1 MRSRG
6 FFVARLFRIAAAVLI
21 KIRTMSVPMVATEGF
36 YDGPPARAEVAPQPQ
51 PLPLTVIREMLL
63 MLDSLTIAGQRHIM
77 EKVVRFV
84 EEQLPRARSSL
95 SRRNLGA
102 IEAIMKQLR
111 HESDRLVPD
120 VSVFSRG
127 AQSLLALLV
136 ALE

>member
-1 MRSRG
+1 M
-6 FFVARLFRIAAAVLI
+6 L
-21 KIRTMSVPMVATEGF
+21 ATEGL
-36 YDGPPARAEVAPQPQ
+36 YDCPPARAEVAPQPQ

-63 MLDSLTIAGQRHIM
+63 MLDSLTIAGQRHLM

-95 SRRNLGA
+95 TRRNLGA
-102 IEAIMKQLR
+102 IESTVQQLR
-111 HESDRLVPD
+111 RESERVVPN
-120 VSVFSRG
+120 VCAFSRG